1 MKKAPLTPNQITIA
15 IIIAALADI
24 LQVPATIAFLT
35 GILAIPAHAAIVA
48 VDVIAMIATC
58 WLVGFHWLLLPS
70 LVLHAVGY
78 AAHLRDVYVMA
89 LWLTR
94 LRRTPRVKNF
104 KLRGANVYS
113 P

>member
-1 MKKAPLTPNQITIA
+1 MADPLFK
-15 IIIAALADI
+15 ALARPQMVAGVTYPFFV
-24 LQVPATIAFLT
+24 LN
-35 GILAIPAHAAIVA
+35 AIVA
-48 VDVIAMIATC
+48 AELF
-58 WLVGFHWLLLPS
+58 LVFKSPLALLPS

-78 AAHLRDVYVMA
+78 AAHLRDVHVMA